1 MFGGRDNPGASV
13 RARRLCALVFPD
25 PPPPPPPQT
34 QGRSASG
41 CRAWAHRATGRYPS
55 VAEQI
60 GTAVTEQPLFGGSNI
75 RNEVPTLG
83 RRRVRKWTIGRMR
96 GGGVVVLALLG
107 SAGAFIVSPTIGPLA
122 RRGFVAP
129 STPVVPDRAFP
140 VATAEL
146 PEETN
151 TFSKSSEPGSVCPDP
166 DVHRPPFDA

>member
-1 MFGGRDNPGASV
+1 
-13 RARRLCALVFPD
+13 
-25 PPPPPPPQT
+25 
-34 QGRSASG
+34 
-41 CRAWAHRATGRYPS
+41 
-55 VAEQI
+55 
-60 GTAVTEQPLFGGSNI
+60 
-75 RNEVPTLG
+75 
-83 RRRVRKWTIGRMR
+83 MR

-140 VATAEL
+140 VAIAEL

-151 TFSKSSEPGSVCPDP
+151 TFWKSSEPGSVSPDP